1 MKKALSMLLAVA
13 MAASLLTACG
23 GTTSTPASTPASTSG
38 AASAASEG
46 AQGDYAGQ
54 TLKVA
59 AIETA
64 YGSEMWQKVADAFE
78 AKTGATVELTTD
90 KNLEDVI
97 DPQMKAGNFYDVIH
111 LATGREKALPETML
125 KENALADLTD
135 VLNMQ
140 VLGEEVTVGEKIK

>member
-1 MKKALSMLLAVA
+1 MKKALSTMLALT
-13 MAASLLTACG
+13 MAISMFTACGGG
-23 GTTSTPASTPASTSG
+23 GTTSTGTSSSGSTNTST
-38 AASAASEG
+38 AAE
-46 AQGDYAGQ
+46 GDYAGQ

-64 YGSEMWQKVADAFE
+64 YGSEMWQKVCDAFE

-125 KENALADLTD
+125 KENAIADISD
-135 VLNMQ
+135 VMDMK
-140 VLGEEVTVGEKIK
+140 VLGEDVTVG